1 MKTAIRIAG
10 CAILWCAPQ
19 TIWATPEI
27 VVGEHELLADTT
39 DQLIEIMVSG
49 GDSVQGLN
57 LRLQVA
63 DGGTHP
69 DAGGS
74 IDGPKISNVDLVTG
88 TIFDGN
94 NTGQNDLLSL
104 PQVSVQSITT
114 ATGTVVADGM
124 LATVL
129 IDTTGFM
136 EGEFDLRAGS
146 TLDGPTDFAGVPAN
160 ITDGS
165 IRIVPEPASFFGLL
179 TGVGMIC
186 AALRRWR
193 LGLS

>member
-1 MKTAIRIAG
+1 MKTAVQIAG
-10 CAILWCAPQ
+10 CAILWCVPQ
-19 TIWATPEI
+19 AIWATPEI
-27 VVGEHELLADTT
+27 VVGEHELLADTAN
-39 DQLIEIMVSG
+39 QLIEIMVSG

-114 ATGTVVADGM
+114 ANGMVAADGL

-129 IDTTGFM
+129 IDTTGFT
-136 EGEFDLRAGS
+136 EGEFDLWAGD
-146 TLDGPTDFAGVPAN
+146 TLDGPTDFAGIPAS

-165 IRIVPEPASFFGLL
+165 IRIVPEPASFVGLL
-179 TGVGMIC
+179 TGLGAIC
-186 AALRRWR
+186 AALRRVR
-193 LGLS
+193 TESR